1 MGIQCITY
9 GRNIVSGIPA
19 VSLYNG
25 NNLASGHLLPEVD
38 RQRHIDTFERELEAI
53 EFNDAKTIYE
63 MCFAKKQE
71 EYLGPVAEKY
81 GFKCV
86 SRTSNPNTTNP
97 IAVYIR
103 FPA

>member
-1 MGIQCITY
+1 MIIQHFTY
-9 GRNIVSGIPA
+9 GKIIVSGIPA

-25 NNLASGHLLPEVD
+25 NNLASGHLMMEAD

-86 SRTSNPNTTNP
+86 SRTSNPNTTSP

>member
-1 MGIQCITY
+1 MNIQLLTY
-9 GRNIVSGIPA
+9 GKNIVSGIPA

-25 NNLASGHLLPEVD
+25 NNLASGHLLSKED
-38 RQRHIDTFERELEAI
+38 RQRHIDNFERELESI

-71 EYLGPVAEKY
+71 EFLGPVAEKY

-86 SRTSNPNTTNP
+86 SRTSNPNTANL

>member
-1 MGIQCITY
+1 MVITCISYKKHGI
-9 GRNIVSGIPA
+9 GGIPV

-25 NNLASGHLLPEVD
+25 NSLASGHLLPSEV
-38 RQRHIDTFERELEAI
+38 RQEHIDAFERGLKAI
-53 EFNDAKTIYE
+53 EFDDAKLIYE

-71 EYLGPVAEKY
+71 EYLGPIAKKY
-81 GFKCV
+81 RFKCV
-86 SRTSNPNTTNP
+86 SRTRNPNTQNP

>member
-1 MGIQCITY
+1 MAITCLTY
-9 GRNIVSGIPA
+9 RKNVISGIPV

-25 NNLASGHLLPEVD
+25 NSLASGHLLPPEESQRLVD
-38 RQRHIDTFERELEAI
+38 AFERELEAI
-53 EFNDAKTIYE
+53 EFDDAKLIYE

-71 EYLGPVAEKY
+71 EYLKAIAEKY
-81 GFKCV
+81 SFKCV
-86 SRTSNPNTTNP
+86 SRTRNPNTDNP